1 MFFRLKHF
9 KNKDGS
15 TRSYLQLVENIRV
28 GNKTRQKVLVN
39 LGRVDDLQNSGQID
53 RLIES
58 LRNFSTKEWI
68 RKEALNVNQTYLWG
82 PV

>member
-1 MFFRLKHF
+1 MFLRLKHF

-15 TRSYLQLVENIRV
+15 TRNYLQLVENIRV

-68 RKEALNVNQTYLWG
+68 RLKF
-82 PV
+82 PK